1 MKRRTT
7 ALLVAGNGASL
18 FGDGMFVVAIGFAVL
33 AVGGGSGALG
43 LILLAGVGTI
53 FAMILPAGAIVDRS
67 SRRLVVVGADLLRG
81 SLQLLSAWIV
91 SMSDAHWWYL
101 LPGAIVFGA
110 ATALHQPATMSLAAE
125 VVPNEQLEQVN
136 GSMQAMRGIGLVVG
150 GSIAGVI
157 VAHAGP
163 VPVMVVDALSFFA
176 CAACI
181 FLIGPT
187 DHSHA
192 TAARD
197 VPVTSKRDDV
207 RAAIAVVR
215 THRWLVHGLLFVG
228 GFVVVSYAP
237 IQVIGPAAAKAASD
251 QAGIAAAQLWA
262 LISAA
267 TAVGMIVGG
276 VYAFV
281 RPPGA
286 MMLIV
291 RVLLVLGGLGP
302 LGLALGVDPIV
313 TLPGFAGVGAAMGLF
328 TAGWES
334 AKQSRIEQ
342 GMLAR
347 VASLDMFAQLSGMI
361 VGVVAAATVA
371 TFISV
376 QAVLVG
382 IGAGCMLLAACS
394 FLSPALAAIFRDRA
408 AELGALRSAQAQ
420 AQAQAASA

>member
-1 MKRRTT
+1 VNRRAT
-7 ALLVAGNGASL
+7 ALLIAGNGASL

-67 SRRLVVVGADLLRG
+67 SRRLVVTCADLLRG

-91 SMSDAHWWYL
+91 SMPDAHWWYL
-101 LPGAIVFGA
+101 LPGSVLFGA
-110 ATALHQPATMSLAAE
+110 ATAMHQPATMSLAAE

-136 GSMQAMRGIGLVVG
+136 GSIQAMRGVGMVVG
-150 GSIAGVI
+150 GTIAGLI

-163 VPVMVVDALSFFA
+163 VPVMVVDAVSFFV

-187 DHSHA
+187 AHSTSA
-192 TAARD
+192 KAVVA
-197 VPVTSKRDDV
+197 SKREDV

-215 THRWLVHGLLFVG
+215 THRWLVHGLLFVA
-228 GFVVVSYAP
+228 GFVVVSYGP
-237 IQVIGPAAAKAASD
+237 IQVIGPAAAKAASAD
-251 QAGIAAAQLWA
+251 AGIAAAQLWA
-262 LISAA
+262 WISAA

-276 VYAFV
+276 VYAFL
-281 RPPGA
+281 RPPAA
-286 MMLIV
+286 MMAIV

-302 LGLALGVDPIV
+302 LGFALGVEPMA
-313 TLPGFAGVGAAMGLF
+313 TLPGFTAIGAAMGLF

-347 VASLDMFAQLSGMI
+347 VASLDMFAQLSGYI
-361 VGVVAAATVA
+361 VGVIAAATVA
-371 TFISV
+371 TLVSV
-376 QAVLVG
+376 DSVLIG
-382 IGAGCMLLAACS
+382 IGSGCMLLAACS
-394 FLSPALAAIFRDRA
+394 FLSPALAGIFRDRA
-408 AELGALRSAQAQ
+408 AELEVARIAEP
-420 AQAQAASA
+420 QAASA

>member
-1 MKRRTT
+1 
-7 ALLVAGNGASL
+7 
-18 FGDGMFVVAIGFAVL
+18 MFVVAIGFAVL

-53 FAMILPAGAIVDRS
+53 FATILPAGAIVDRS
-67 SRRLVVVGADLLRG
+67 SRRLVIVGADLLRG
-81 SLQLLSAWIV
+81 SLQLFSAWLV
-91 SMSDAHWWYL
+91 SMPDAHWWYL
-101 LPGAIVFGA
+101 LPGSVLFGA

-136 GSMQAMRGIGLVVG
+136 GTIQAMRGIGMVVG
-150 GSIAGVI
+150 GTIAGMI

-163 VPVMVVDALSFFA
+163 VPVMVVDALSFLA
-176 CAACI
+176 CAVCI

-187 DHSHA
+187 THSETREVA
-192 TAARD
+192 
-197 VPVTSKRDDV
+197 VTSKREEV
-207 RAAIAVVR
+207 RAAVAVVR
-215 THRWLVHGLLFVG
+215 THRWLVHGLLFIA

-237 IQVIGPAAAKAASD
+237 IQVIGPAAAEAASGD
-251 QAGIAAAQLWA
+251 AGVPAAQLWA
-262 LISAA
+262 WISAA

-286 MMLIV
+286 MMVIV
-291 RVLLVLGGLGP
+291 RVLLLLGGLGP
-302 LGLALGVDPIV
+302 LAFALGVEPMA
-313 TLPGFAGVGAAMGLF
+313 TLPGFAAVGAAMGLF

-361 VGVVAAATVA
+361 IGVVAAASVA
-371 TFISV
+371 TLVSV
-376 QAVLVG
+376 DAVLVG
-382 IGAGCMLLAACS
+382 IGSGCMLLAACS

-408 AELGALRSAQAQ
+408 AELGELR
-420 AQAQAASA
+420 AQAASA